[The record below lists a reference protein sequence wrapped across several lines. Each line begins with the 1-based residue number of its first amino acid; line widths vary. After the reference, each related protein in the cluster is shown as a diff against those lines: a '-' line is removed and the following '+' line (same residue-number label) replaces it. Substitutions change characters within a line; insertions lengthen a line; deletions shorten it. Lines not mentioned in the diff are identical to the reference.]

1 MRDFKN
7 MKRQRGRN
15 RSGGGP
21 NTGGGG
27 GKLQQNANRAFD
39 SNGPDNVKI
48 RGHAQHVFEKYQQL
62 ARDAFSSGDR
72 VVAENYLQ
80 HADHYFR
87 VLRTLQPQ
95 RSPSEILG
103 RDSLASGLDIDFE
116 EEFDQAEEGSDAAA
130 ETTSTDMNGGGD
142 PTRFEGR
149 RDERYDR
156 NETRR
161 DGYEA
166 REPRQDRS
174 AEPRREGEGQYRD
187 RQDTRDRSEGRS
199 DYRDRNDN
207 RDRQSQPPRDRYD
220 NRDRNDQFRDGQ
232 VRDGQVRDGQARDGQ
247 ARDGQNR
254 DGQNRDGQARD
265 GQARDGQNRDF
276 PLREGQDRFDGRRDR
291 RPDGRRDER
300 TPSRE
305 RDGRSDERQIDERA
319 PMNSASDPLPIATP
333 ETSPQPFPVSAP
345 DTEASPVLR
354 SEDGGMSEAPAFLQP
369 ASSDDGE
376 ARKPRARRRRAPRSF
391 EAPDGGD
398 ASVAEAEDA

>member
-15 RSGGGP
+15 RSGGMGGGG
-21 NTGGGG
+21 NNGGG

-116 EEFDQAEEGSDAAA
+116 EEFDQAEEQAEAAA
-130 ETTSTDMNGGGD
+130 EAGQEMNGGDAGQRQE
-142 PTRFEGR
+142 P
-149 RDERYDR
+149 RDGQRYDR
-156 NETRR
+156 EGRR

-166 REPRQDRS
+166 RDGRQDRF
-174 AEPRREGEGQYRD
+174 EPRRDDGQSRDPGQAQGQGQYRD
-187 RQDTRDRSEGRS
+187 QGPYREQGQSRDQAQ
-199 DYRDRNDN
+199 YRE
-207 RDRQSQPPRDRYD
+207 S
-220 NRDRNDQFRDGQ
+220 
-232 VRDGQVRDGQARDGQ
+232 GQARDQGQ
-247 ARDGQNR
+247 YRDQGQSRDRQDGQGQSRDRQQAPRDRPEARDGQ
-254 DGQNRDGQARD
+254 DGR
-265 GQARDGQNRDF
+265 
-276 PLREGQDRFDGRRDR
+276 QDRGDRFEGRRDNR
-291 RPDGRRDER
+291 RFEGRREDR
-300 TPSRE
+300 PFNRE
-305 RDGRSDERQIDERA
+305 ASRDGRPDERRPVEIAATADPPPVTTREV
-319 PMNSASDPLPIATP
+319 SA
-333 ETSPQPFPVSAP
+333 QPFPVSAP
-345 DTEASPVLR
+345 EAEASPVLR
-354 SEDGGMSEAPAFLQP
+354 SQDGGMSEAPAFLQP
-369 ASSDDGE
+369 AGDDAE

-391 EAPDGGD
+391 EAPVDGE
-398 ASVAEAEDA
+398 APVAEAEDA